1 MDEAKIGRDGIT
13 ILNNM
18 HFWEPKEEGDPI
30 KVEQAVLQRRFS
42 LNV

>member
-30 KVEQAVLQRRFS
+30 KVVKLFYNADFR
-42 LNV
+42 